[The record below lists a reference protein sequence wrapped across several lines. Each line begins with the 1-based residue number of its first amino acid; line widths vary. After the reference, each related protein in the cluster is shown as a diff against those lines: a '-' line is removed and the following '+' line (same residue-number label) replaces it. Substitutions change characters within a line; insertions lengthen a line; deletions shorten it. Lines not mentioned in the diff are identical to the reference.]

1 MFLQKNK
8 INFWEIN
15 TLSFGIVT
23 LDAIHAAA
31 ELLRAGEIVAFPTET
46 VYGLGADAANPL
58 ALRRV
63 FEAKGRPVD
72 HPLIIHIADASQMAG
87 WGRDIP
93 ERAWQLADAFWPGPL
108 TMILQRG
115 KRVLN
120 EVTGGQETVGLR
132 VPDHPAA
139 TALLREFGG
148 GIAAPSANRF
158 GRVSPTRAQH
168 VRDELGAHVGMIL
181 DGGACRVGLEST
193 IVSLVK
199 GNVVLLRPGSIQ
211 VAAIEEVLRQSV
223 MLTQPVGQTVRIP
236 GALAA
241 HYAPA
246 TPLELHSAETL
257 CMRGFR
263 LAAEGRN
270 VAVLGLSEADKCG
283 SGYCTYVPMPGRP
296 DEYARVLYST
306 LHRLDS
312 AGFDHL
318 LLETP
323 PNTMSWLAVRDR
335 LRRAAKGALQT

>member
-1 MFLQKNK
+1 MN
-8 INFWEIN
+8 
-15 TLSFGIVT
+15 SGIVN

-31 ELLRAGEIVAFPTET
+31 ELLRAGDTVAFPTET

-72 HPLIIHIADASQMAG
+72 HPLIIHIADASQMAE
-87 WGRDIP
+87 WARDIP
-93 ERAWQLADAFWPGPL
+93 EQAWQLADAFWPGPL
-108 TMILQRG
+108 TLILQRG

-132 VPDHPAA
+132 VPDHPVAA
-139 TALLREFGG
+139 ALLREFGG

-158 GRVSPTRAQH
+158 GRVSPTSAQH

-181 DGGACRVGLEST
+181 DGGACRIGLEST

-199 GNVVLLRPGSIQ
+199 GNVVLLRPGGIQ
-211 VAAIEEVLRQSV
+211 VAAIEDVLLQSI
-223 MLTQPVGQTVRIP
+223 MLTQPVGQTVRVP

-246 TPLELHSAETL
+246 TPMELHSAETL

-263 LAAEGRN
+263 LAAEARK
-270 VAVLGLSEADKCG
+270 VAVLYLGEADRCG
-283 SGYCTYVPMPGRP
+283 SGDCTYVPMPGQP
-296 DEYARVLYST
+296 DEYARALYST
-306 LHRLDS
+306 LRRLDS

-323 PNTMSWLAVRDR
+323 PDTMPWLAVRDR
-335 LRRAAKGALQT
+335 LRRAAQGA

>member
-1 MFLQKNK
+1 MN
-8 INFWEIN
+8 
-15 TLSFGIVT
+15 SGIVT

-31 ELLRAGEIVAFPTET
+31 ELLRAGDTVAFPTET

-72 HPLIIHIADASQMAG
+72 HPLIIHIADASQMTEWA
-87 WGRDIP
+87 RDIP
-93 ERAWQLADAFWPGPL
+93 EQAWQLADAFWPGPL
-108 TMILQRG
+108 TLILQRDQ
-115 KRVLN
+115 RVLN

-132 VPDHPAA
+132 VPDHPVAA
-139 TALLREFGG
+139 ALLREFGG

-181 DGGACRVGLEST
+181 DGGACRIGLEST

-199 GNVVLLRPGSIQ
+199 GNVVLLRPGGIQ
-211 VAAIEEVLRQSV
+211 VAAIEDVLLQSI
-223 MLTQPVGQTVRIP
+223 MLTQPAGQTVRVP

-257 CMRGFR
+257 CMRGFW
-263 LAAEGRN
+263 LAAEARK
-270 VAVLGLSEADKCG
+270 VAVLGLGEADKCG
-283 SGYCTYVPMPGRP
+283 SGDCAYVPMPRQP

-306 LHRLDS
+306 LRRLDS

-318 LLETP
+318 LLEIP
-323 PNTMSWLAVRDR
+323 PDTMPWLAVRDR
-335 LRRAAKGALQT
+335 LRRAAQGALHISTLLA